1 MKYGP
6 HKPNLNAYQ
15 PQTTIHRTG
24 AKMLKGWGW
33 LRYNKVYNRSTFDIF
48 KVFGKLFK

>member
-6 HKPNLNAYQ
+6 RKA
-15 PQTTIHRTG
+15 
-24 AKMLKGWGW
+24 A
-33 LRYNKVYNRSTFDIF
+33 YNKVYNRSAFDMF